1 MSITRTK
8 EKRTACNVHWRSR
21 RRWITGAASP
31 VGCRCAAALA
41 ALVPLGVPGV
51 AASANSAGPSTL
63 RIGYQLVPNGDLV
76 VKDKRWLE
84 KSLPG
89 TKMQWIKFDSG
100 GDVNTA
106 IVAGAIDIGLAGS
119 SPVTKGLAPPLNIP
133 YMVPWIFDVI
143 GTNEALV
150 VKKSEGISS
159 VPGLAGKTIA
169 TPFAS
174 TSHYSLLAALAG
186 AGVPASKV
194 KIVDL
199 EPQDIVAAWA
209 RGDIDG
215 AYVWTPFLAELRKSG
230 TTLISS
236 AQLAKKGKTTA
247 DLAVVRT
254 AFAQKYPNVVRT
266 WVQQEDRAV
275 KLYRSNPKR
284 SGRVDRPATQS
295 LTAGGASS
303 GEGARVAGRVAA
315 GDSEVSRQPGKAGGL
330 AKNLFSA
337 AQFLKSQDK
346 IDSVPPL
353 STFQKGIANAYV
365 AQVAGA

>member
-1 MSITRTK
+1 MQ
-8 EKRTACNVHWRSR
+8 HPLRSR
-21 RRWITGAASP
+21 RRWITGAASLSA
-31 VGCRCAAALA
+31 VALAAALA

-76 VKDKRWLE
+76 VKDKKWLE

-89 TKMQWIKFDSG
+89 TKLQWIKFDSG

-133 YMVPWIFDVI
+133 YLVPWIFDVI

-169 TPFAS
+169 TPFGS

-275 KLYRSNPKR
+275 KLYRSNPNAAAA
-284 SGRVDRPATQS
+284 SIGRQLNLSQS
-295 LTAGGASS
+295 AALAQAKELVWLDASQQASS
-303 GEGARVAGRVAA
+303 KYLG
-315 GDSEVSRQPGKAGGL
+315 SPGKPGGL

-365 AQVAGA
+365 AQVAGT

>member
-1 MSITRTK
+1 MQ
-8 EKRTACNVHWRSR
+8 RSVGKSQ
-21 RRWITGAASP
+21 RRWI
-31 VGCRCAAALA
+31 VGVALALVAVAAALA
-41 ALVPLGVPGV
+41 ALVSPDVAKSTN
-51 AASANSAGPSTL
+51 AASPSTV
-63 RIGYQLVPNGDLV
+63 RIGYQLIPNGDLV
-76 VKDKRWLE
+76 VKDKKWLE
-84 KSLPG
+84 KALPG
-89 TKMQWIKFDSG
+89 TKVQWIKFESG

-133 YMVPWIFDVI
+133 YVVPWIFDVI

-150 VKKSEGISS
+150 VKKSQGVTSLA
-159 VPGLAGKTIA
+159 GLAGKTIA

-186 AGVPASKV
+186 AGVAASKV

-215 AYVWTPFLAELRKSG
+215 AYVWTPFLAELRKTG

-254 AFAQKYPNVVRT
+254 AFAQKYPNAVRT
-266 WVQQEDRAV
+266 WVQQEDKAV
-275 KLYRSNPKR
+275 KLYRSNP
-284 SGRVDRPATQS
+284 SAAAASIGRQLNLSQAAALAQAKELVWLDASQQATAKYLGS
-295 LTAGGASS
+295 
-303 GEGARVAGRVAA
+303 
-315 GDSEVSRQPGKAGGL
+315 PGKPGGL

-346 IDSVPPL
+346 IDAVPPL